1 MITQLINNNG
11 SAVKNQFVITE
22 GSTKK
27 FQSYDT
33 IICKISP
40 SAPSTIIYLDPK
52 WCYSQTTLKH
62 LKTFLN
68 ISDSKAQ
75 ILKGIEDK
83 KYILKNLN

>member
-1 MITQLINNNG
+1 MITQLINNTGN
-11 SAVKNQFVITE
+11 AVKNQFIIT
-22 GSTKK
+22 SKVTTK
-27 FQSYDT
+27 FQSYGS
-33 IICKISP
+33 IIASKNNKTGIV
-40 SAPSTIIYLDPK
+40 TLDPK
-52 WCYSQTTLKH
+52 YWNYSQTTLKH

>member
-1 MITQLINNNG
+1 MITQLINNTGN
-11 SAVKNQFVITE
+11 AVKNQFVITE
-22 GSTKK
+22 GSTKT

-33 IICKISP
+33 TICKMAPFAP
-40 SAPSTIIYLDPK
+40 SAVIFLDPK

-75 ILKGIEDK
+75 ILKDIKDK
-83 KYILKNLN
+83 KYIIKNLN